1 LIRQSPEKTSRAFA
15 TGNPRAPA
23 QRPSAF
29 IGTAGWSVPPRY
41 ANDFCGA
48 GTHLERYATRLNA
61 VEINSSF
68 YRPHR
73 RQTYARWAAS
83 VPERFR
89 FAVKVP
95 REMTHECALI
105 ECAEPLDRF
114 AAEVTGLG
122 AKLGV
127 LLVQIPPS
135 RTFDADC
142 ASQFF
147 SDLHA
152 HFDACVEV
160 ACEPRHRSWFTQ
172 AADSILA
179 EHEVARV
186 AADPPRCAQDGEPGG
201 WQGLN
206 YYRLHGSPHIYY
218 SNYDERALERT
229 GRDLDASRAR
239 SAVTWCIFDNTAA
252 HAALG
257 NALTVRGQ
265 QMQAALK
272 SVTP

>member
-1 LIRQSPEKTSRAFA
+1 LIIQPSEGISRAS
-15 TGNPRAPA
+15 GIVAPA
-23 QRPSAF
+23 VSSQRRTELPAF
-29 IGTAGWSVPPRY
+29 IGTAGWTVPSRY
-41 ANDFCGA
+41 ATEFCGR
-48 GTHLERYATRLNA
+48 GTHLERYAARLNA

-73 RQTYARWAAS
+73 RQTYERWASS
-83 VPERFR
+83 VPEHFR

-114 AAEVTGLG
+114 AAAVTGLG

-127 LLVQIPPS
+127 LLVQLPPS
-135 RTFDADC
+135 RTFDAEC
-142 ASQFF
+142 AAQFLT
-147 SDLHA
+147 DLRA
-152 HFDACVEV
+152 RFDTRVGV
-160 ACEPRHRSWFTQ
+160 ACEPRHRSWFTP

-179 EHEVARV
+179 AHEVSRV

-201 WQGLN
+201 WRGLD
-206 YYRLHGSPHIYY
+206 YYRLHGSPDIYY

-239 SAVTWCIFDNTAA
+239 SAAAWCIFDNTAA
-252 HAALG
+252 YAALG
-257 NALTVRGQ
+257 NALAVC
-265 QMQAALK
+265 ALQ
-272 SVTP
+272 SLR